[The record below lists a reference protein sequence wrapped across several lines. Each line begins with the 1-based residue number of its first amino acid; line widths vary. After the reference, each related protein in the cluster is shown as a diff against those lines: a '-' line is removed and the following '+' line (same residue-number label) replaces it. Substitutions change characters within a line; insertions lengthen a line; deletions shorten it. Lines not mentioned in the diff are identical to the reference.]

1 MKPRGEIP
9 SMFMQTFK
17 GESVYRSKEK
27 HFWIS
32 VADVVMGRWMCE
44 AASARCHKI
53 AHHSYHD

>member
-17 GESVYRSKEK
+17 GETVYRSKEK

-44 AASARCHKI
+44 AASADVTK
-53 AHHSYHD
+53 